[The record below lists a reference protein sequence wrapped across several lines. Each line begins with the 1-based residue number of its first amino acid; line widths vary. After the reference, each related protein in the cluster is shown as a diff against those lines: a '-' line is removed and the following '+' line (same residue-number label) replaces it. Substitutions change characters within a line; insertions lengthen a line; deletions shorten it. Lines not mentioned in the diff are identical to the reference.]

1 MCVHVCACAEGRCR
15 TTARTNE
22 LPKRNHIPP
31 LVKKW
36 KCEQGKSLWSAR
48 NSETPYAWEE
58 RGRGKGRVGVERRRE
73 GQRKEGREGEGRGG
87 EGRGGKVDG
96 GEGRG
101 GEGRGGEGK

>member
-1 MCVHVCACAEGRCR
+1 MHVCACAEGRCR

-73 GQRKEGREGEGRGG
+73 GQRKEGREGEVRM
-87 EGRGGKVDG
+87 
-96 GEGRG
+96 
-101 GEGRGGEGK
+101 